1 MKEMIKLPNET
12 LTKAKELLQFVYEK
26 GWDEEDLYVIAKII
40 LVHYGE

>member
-1 MKEMIKLPNET
+1 MKEMIKLPHET
-12 LTKAKELLQFVYEK
+12 LIKVKDVLKFVHEK